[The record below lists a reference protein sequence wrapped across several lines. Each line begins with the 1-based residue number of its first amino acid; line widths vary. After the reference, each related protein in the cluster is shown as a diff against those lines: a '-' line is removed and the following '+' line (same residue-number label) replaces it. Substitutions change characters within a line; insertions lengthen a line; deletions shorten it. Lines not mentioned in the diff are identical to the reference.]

1 MDTELLEALPNDRLA
16 RRLAFL
22 DMSTD
27 QVPTIRIPLTQR
39 MTMHQEHETVRTST
53 ATAIGIRATMAAR
66 YARMRSHA
74 VVRLMRPMPMS
85 ESWCSS
91 L

>member
-39 MTMHQEHETVRTST
+39 MTMHQEHETVANKHCDCDRNPGDHGGTL
-53 ATAIGIRATMAAR
+53 RAHALSCRCPVDAA
-66 YARMRSHA
+66 HA
-74 VVRLMRPMPMS
+74 D
-85 ESWCSS
+85 E
-91 L
+91 